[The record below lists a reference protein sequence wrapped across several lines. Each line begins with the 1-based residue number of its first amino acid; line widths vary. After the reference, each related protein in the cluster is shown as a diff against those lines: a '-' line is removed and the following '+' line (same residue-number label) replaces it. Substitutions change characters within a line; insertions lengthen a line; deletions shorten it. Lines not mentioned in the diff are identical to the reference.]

1 MLIRGSHAC
10 RTRGGESA
18 PRSLILL
25 SPAADLE
32 DSGGVPR
39 PAQAT
44 TRAGS
49 LLSANIALAV
59 SSILTLGMAHAASA
73 PRHRRRDHDEVGQ
86 LGEVVVTAKEQQLKS
101 LKQESIYEAA
111 YGDKALD
118 RQQLKSAGVVGGA
131 AQALSFAPGI
141 SVSGYGQTGGTKA
154 SISVNGISQGWAGA
168 SPGTVD
174 NGGLAISFDGIP
186 MNNPITGLWETP
198 QVPQTA
204 LLEGARVT
212 YGPGDAES
220 RWFDNIGGAVNF
232 VPIQPSDQAGGYVQL
247 TGGSFSTEN
256 ADVILQTGK
265 IGGWETVV
273 AGGAGRANNFR
284 TSPDGFAWPTRNYA
298 GFFKTRKVFSNGNVS
313 FGAYLGDG
321 HGWRPTLIPTV
332 PVAGVSVNGLNAPGP
347 LYSQQTSGYYGAVNE
362 NVWEKDDFNRTWI
375 VYGRQNIRLDEHV
388 TLHNQLWYRQ
398 GDRLH
403 LHYNDYTA
411 ALGAPSNLLEDNDP
425 RSHDY
430 GDKLWSDIY
439 LPRNQV
445 SVGGYFINS
454 VYNTV
459 QHFYNPADCY
469 PYTGTTSLQGY
480 GVTINPGDSFCGS
493 IVFPDGGYRDNFW
506 YTTDLAAFVQDAVT
520 PVSSLTITP
529 GIRAVTFDTD
539 YYPEGA
545 VEAPYAELLGT
556 APAGT
561 TNFSAQDHGVLPAT
575 STHFSKTEPS
585 VSVRYLP
592 TDWLALYAN
601 WATSYRLPPVGGGG
615 GLYQKQPAVG
625 DLLEKGLEWQVG
637 GKVFWPEVGDFSK
650 VLVNLNYYR
659 LHFSNQYISSCTTSN
674 AAVCAFATGDS
685 LYHGINLSGE
695 ANLGALKMFTNLNVE
710 KAYFDNYRLGPSPS
724 QSYNGLPVSD
734 VPKSTF
740 NVGAYYTYTLPGG
753 IALKPRAW
761 YQYVGEQAMWDNG
774 AGAPSNQYLPS
785 YGVLN
790 FAMAATL
797 PSSWYGNAVSTI
809 KLKVEVMNVLDRQYD
824 TFGYLAAGGQSDI
837 YGSNDGGYV
846 LAYPGAPRAVY
857 GTISVRF

>member
-1 MLIRGSHAC
+1 MLIRGSHHHRFEA
-10 RTRGGESA
+10 GETA
-18 PRSLILL
+18 PRLPILL

-32 DSGGVPR
+32 DCGGSPCAPPV
-39 PAQAT
+39 T
-44 TRAGS
+44 GRAGPS
-49 LLSANIALAV
+49 LGLNVALAV
-59 SSILTLGMAHAASA
+59 TSILSLGAAHAAVA
-73 PRHRRRDHDEVGQ
+73 HGHRRRHEDDVGQ
-86 LGEVVVTAKEQQLKS
+86 LQEVVVTAKEEQLKS
-101 LKQESIYEAA
+101 LKQKSIYESA

-141 SVSGYGQTGGTKA
+141 NVSGYGQTGGTKA

-174 NGGLAISFDGIP
+174 NGGLAMSFDGIP

-212 YGPGDAES
+212 YGPGDAEN

-232 VPIQPSDQAGGYVQL
+232 VPIQPSDLAGGSVQL

-265 IGGWETVV
+265 VNGWETVI
-273 AGGAGRANNFR
+273 AGGGGRSNSFR

-298 GFFKTRKVFSNGNVS
+298 GFFKTRKVFSAGNVS

-321 HGWRPTLIPTV
+321 HGWRPTLIPTT
-332 PVAGVSVNGLNAPGP
+332 PVAGVTVNGLDVPGATF
-347 LYSQQTSGYYGAVNE
+347 SEQTTGYYGAVNE
-362 NVWEKDDFNRTWI
+362 NVWEKNDFNRAWL
-375 VYGRQNIRLDEHV
+375 VYSRQNLRLDQRV

-398 GDRLH
+398 GNRLH
-403 LHYNDYTA
+403 LHYNDYTGA
-411 ALGAPSNLLEDNDP
+411 ALGAPNNLLEDNDP
-425 RSHDY
+425 HSHDY

-439 LPRNQV
+439 LPYNQV

-454 VYNTV
+454 LYNTL

-469 PYTGTTSLQGY
+469 TYTGATPLSGY
-480 GVTINPGDSFCGS
+480 GVTIQPGNTFCGS
-493 IVFPDGGYRDNFW
+493 IAFPDGGFRNNFW
-506 YTTDLAAFVQDAVT
+506 YVTDLAAFVQDAIT
-520 PVSSLTITP
+520 PISTLTITP

-545 VEAPYAELLGT
+545 VEAPYAELLAT
-556 APAGT
+556 APQGAVSPG
-561 TNFSAQDHGVLPAT
+561 FSSQDHGALPAT

-585 VSVRYLP
+585 ISVRYQP
-592 TDWLALYAN
+592 MHWLALYTN

-615 GLYQKQPAVG
+615 GLYQKQVPAG
-625 DLLEKGLEWQVG
+625 DLLEKGVEWQVG
-637 GKVFWPEVGDFSK
+637 GKVFWAEVGDFSK
-650 VLVNLNYYR
+650 VLLNLNYYH
-659 LHFSNQYISSCTTSN
+659 LHFSNQFISSCTTSN
-674 AAVCAFATGDS
+674 AVTCAFATGDS
-685 LYHGINLSGE
+685 LYHGVNLSAE
-695 ANLGALKMFTNLNVE
+695 ANLGDLKMFSNLNVE
-710 KAYFDNYRLGPSPS
+710 KAYFDNYNNGV
-724 QSYNGLPVSD
+724 SYNGLPVSD
-734 VPKSTF
+734 VPKSTL
-740 NVGAYYTYTLPGG
+740 NIGAYWTHRLPGG

-774 AGAPSNQYLPS
+774 AGAPSNQYLQS

-790 FAMAATL
+790 MALAATL
-797 PSSWYGNAVSTI
+797 PSSWYGSAVSSV
-809 KLKVEVMNVLDRQYD
+809 KLKVEVMNVLDRQYN
-824 TFGYLAAGGQSDI
+824 TFGYLAANNGGDI
-837 YGSNDGGYV
+837 YGSTAGGYV

-857 GTISVRF
+857 GTIALRF